1 MIFSVLKSCKNVSFL
16 LTPKDFGLL
25 LSSTTKNTSLMVLSD
40 SAFGAMIT
48 SKVTMRSGPKFFP
61 SLILKLWRDSK
72 IHHICSDS
80 GLTLW
85 DILYFGCC
93 SANFGPRLP
102 MNQLSNNKICPKV
115 SDLV

>member
-72 IHHICSDS
+72 IHHICSD
-80 GLTLW
+80 
-85 DILYFGCC
+85 
-93 SANFGPRLP
+93 
-102 MNQLSNNKICPKV
+102 LSSLKPCPI
-115 SDLV
+115 